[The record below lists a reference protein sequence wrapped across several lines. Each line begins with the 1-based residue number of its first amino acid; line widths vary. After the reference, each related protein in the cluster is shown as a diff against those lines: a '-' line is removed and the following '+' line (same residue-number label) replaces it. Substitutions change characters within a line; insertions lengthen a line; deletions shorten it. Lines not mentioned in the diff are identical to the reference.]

1 MELKYCSLHYSARP
15 KKNIPIH
22 IKNTFEPEAEG
33 TYISNTSISNGQP
46 VKGISHIENITLITL
61 EGRYDW
67 CNRLMKTFEVS
78 LEEINVIFYYKPP
91 PSIPFVSNF
100 K

>member
-1 MELKYCSLHYSARP
+1 MELSHLELKYCSLHYSARP

-61 EGRYDW
+61 EGPGMIGVTGSSR
-67 CNRLMKTFEVS
+67 RLLK
-78 LEEINVIFYYKPP
+78 YYH
-91 PSIPFVSNF
+91 
-100 K
+100 

>member
-1 MELKYCSLHYSARP
+1 MELSHFELKYCFLPLFSPSWE
-15 KKNIPIH
+15 NIPIH

-61 EGRYDW
+61 EGPGMIGVTGSSR
-67 CNRLMKTFEVS
+67 RLLK
-78 LEEINVIFYYKPP
+78 YYH
-91 PSIPFVSNF
+91 
-100 K
+100 

>member
-1 MELKYCSLHYSARP
+1 LFPPTIQPVLRKH
-15 KKNIPIH
+15 PIH

-61 EGRYDW
+61 EGPGMIGVTGSSR
-67 CNRLMKTFEVS
+67 RLLK
-78 LEEINVIFYYKPP
+78 YYH
-91 PSIPFVSNF
+91 
-100 K
+100 